1 MDPKE
6 IEKALDGC
14 TRFLTGHY
22 RQTPRQALFSLAEWV
37 NPELKSDIY
46 GQGDLIADFEKEIA
60 VLLGKEQAVFMPSG
74 TMCQQIALR
83 IWADRRKTPHVAF
96 HPKCHLE
103 IHEQKGYQ
111 LLHGLHG
118 VLVGSP
124 DALMTLNDLQQV
136 REPLAA
142 LLVELPQREIGGQ
155 LPAWD
160 DLKTMVEWARQQG
173 IAVHLDG
180 ARLWECQPFYQ
191 RSYAEIA
198 ALFDSV
204 YVSFYKGL
212 GGLAGSILAGPA
224 DLIGEARLW
233 QRRHGGNLIRLYPYV
248 LSARQGLQQRLG
260 RMPAYHLKAVE
271 IATLFAGFP
280 QVIVVPNPPP
290 TNMMHVYIRGD
301 RERMQ
306 QAVVEIAQ
314 ETHTWLFPHL
324 VPGALPEYV
333 KSELSIGDA
342 SLDLSRQEIGSLLE
356 TFFERIYSD
365 LRNS

>member
-6 IEKALDGC
+6 IEKARDSC
-14 TRFLTGHY
+14 TRFLTGNY
-22 RQTPRQALFSLAEWV
+22 RQTPRQALLSLAEWTS
-37 NPELKSDIY
+37 PELKPDVY
-46 GQGDLIADFEKEIA
+46 GKGDLIEDFEKEIA
-60 VLLGKEQAVFMPSG
+60 ALLGKEQAVFMPSG

-83 IWADRRKTPHVAF
+83 IWAERRKSPNVAF

-103 IHEQKGYQ
+103 IHEQKAYQ
-111 LLHGLHG
+111 VLHGLHG

-160 DLKTMVEWARQQG
+160 DLVAMVGWARQRG
-173 IAVHLDG
+173 IPVHLDG
-180 ARLWECQPFYQ
+180 ARLWESQPFYG

-198 ALFDSV
+198 GLFDTV

-224 DLIGEARLW
+224 DLIAEARTW
-233 QRRHGGNLIRLYPYV
+233 QRRHGGNLVHLYPYV
-248 LSARQGLQQRLG
+248 LSARQGMEARLE
-260 RMPAYHLKAVE
+260 RMPAYHQKAVE
-271 IATLFAGFP
+271 IASILSGFP
-280 QVIVVPNPPP
+280 QVIVMPNPPHTP
-290 TNMMHVYIRGD
+290 MMHVFIRGD

-306 QAVVEIAQ
+306 QALVETAR
-314 ETHTWLFPHL
+314 ETRTWLFPNL
-324 VPGALPEYV
+324 VPSALPGYY
-333 KSELSIGDA
+333 KSELSLGDA
-342 SLDLSRQEIGSLLE
+342 SLDLSAEETAVLLQS
-356 TFFERIYSD
+356 FFERGK
-365 LRNS
+365 